1 MMTISKT
8 IVGVLAAMA
17 VSAPAFAHH
26 EATFT
31 ASPNGSALLIGGAVL
46 VSAIIIVAV
55 IIKAMKKK
63 A

>member
-8 IVGVLAAMA
+8 IMGVMAALA

-31 ASPNGSALLIGGAVL
+31 ASPNASALLIGGAVL
-46 VSAIIIVAV
+46 VSAIIVAV
-55 IIKAMKKK
+55 AIKAMKKK

>member
-8 IVGVLAAMA
+8 ILGVMAAMA
-17 VSAPAFAHH
+17 VTSPAFAHH

-31 ASPNGSALLIGGAVL
+31 ASPKGYALLIGGAVL
-46 VSAIIIVAV
+46 VSAIIVAV
-55 IIKAMKKK
+55 VIKAMKKK

>member
-8 IVGVLAAMA
+8 IVGVLAALA

-46 VSAIIIVAV
+46 VSAIIVAV